1 MQIHISGKSL
11 DTGDALRAH
20 VTDRMN
26 EAVEKYFD
34 RSVDGHVTFSKE
46 GYAFRCDT
54 QVHLSSGM
62 VLQAHGESPEVYS
75 AFDAALEK
83 MEKRLRRYKR
93 RLKNHHNTK
102 DTGAMFF
109 EAPSFVIQSDNE
121 NTVEEDEG
129 DGEPIIIAEETK
141 RVPSLSVS
149 DAVMAME
156 LQDSPVLLF
165 KNRAHGGMNLV
176 YRRADGN
183 IGWVDLPSGAK
194 DE

>member
-11 DTGDALRAH
+11 DTGDALREH

-26 EAVEKYFD
+26 DAVEKYFD
-34 RSVDGHVTFSKE
+34 RSVDAHVTFSKE

-75 AFDAALEK
+75 AFDNALEK

-102 DTGAMFF
+102 EAGLDFF
-109 EAPSFVIQSDNE
+109 EAPSFVIQSEDE
-121 NTVEEDEG
+121 NASEPEG

-156 LQDSPVLLF
+156 LQDTPALLF
-165 KNRAHGGMNLV
+165 KNRAHGGLNLV
-176 YRRADGN
+176 YRRSDGN
-183 IGWVDLPSGAK
+183 IGWVDVPSAAK
-194 DE
+194 DA